1 MASGW
6 PQSWLAAGDHVTC
19 GFVRETASVDEVQ
32 RLHRHRPQPELR
44 HRYLGDRLRGLRR
57 DGCAGHERRRGP
69 PVQPHGGNG
78 GFLDVN
84 ATAALSSSPAPST
97 MSPPPEVRTARATA
111 AAGSSSRPPPRPGD
125 GLVRYNDTVQLWN
138 TYANRGGFL
147 ETNGTSSASSAR
159 YDVDT
164 NAYSNR
170 SNLHVTFR
178 KFLPAT

>member
-1 MASGW
+1 M
-6 PQSWLAAGDHVTC
+6 
-19 GFVRETASVDEVQ
+19 
-32 RLHRHRPQPELR
+32 
-44 HRYLGDRLRGLRR
+44 
-57 DGCAGHERRRGP
+57 
-69 PVQPHGGNG
+69 
-78 GFLDVN
+78 
-84 ATAALSSSPAPST
+84 
-97 MSPPPEVRTARATA
+97 RTARATA